1 MAKGMPSSRRHT
13 CATACPFRV
22 DDDPSDGPKIE
33 VLLAIHALLLFCPTR
48 RRQKP
53 PFPVSRLS
61 G

>member
-13 CATACPFRV
+13 CATVCSFRV
-22 DDDPSDGPKIE
+22 DDGPKIE
-33 VLLAIHALLLFCPTR
+33 LLLAIHALLLICPTR